1 VLHPL
6 PRAARLGLLR
16 LRSGAGVERSSGSS
30 KEGHGW
36 EMFVE
41 RRLELLSFA
50 GGWQILTFA
59 NS

>member
-1 VLHPL
+1 M
-6 PRAARLGLLR
+6 
-16 LRSGAGVERSSGSS
+16 GVERSSGSS